1 MANGRQK
8 KRKKVR
14 YSEIRIRLSY
24 KQKRSLLNYCH
35 ARKTTPNK
43 LIKKMIR
50 KYISNFADDVPEEYY
65 VTENQLELF
74 NEPELGEDDVDF
86 MEEEVENIEHGTGN
100 MEEEVENIEQGTGN
114 REVEEETPNSEDRI
128 SNIESKDESPETP
141 PTLF

>member
-1 MANGRQK
+1 MANGRPK

-50 KYISNFADDVPEEYY
+50 KYISNFAEDVPDEYY

-74 NEPELGEDDVDF
+74 NDAELVEDDVDF
-86 MEEEVENIEHGTGN
+86 MEEEIENNEQGTGN
-100 MEEEVENIEQGTGN
+100 MEEK
-114 REVEEETPNSEDRI
+114 EETSNTEYRI
-128 SNIESKDESPETP
+128 SNIESQDESPEKP